1 MKRKIIRQIEIEY
14 LVDIDIHNMRY
25 PSMAND
31 DKFTAAQIKDYF
43 HVTENPSIPG
53 KATPSITN
61 YCKSVSEVH
70 RVYTNEDGNL
80 YVYSDI
86 EAKIIRDITVS
97 NNEVENE

>member
-25 PSMAND
+25 PSMANEN
-31 DKFTAAQIKDYF
+31 KFTATQIKGYF
-43 HVTENPSIPG
+43 YAMEKLKPSIR
-53 KATPSITN
+53 N

-70 RVYTNEDGNL
+70 TMYTNEDKNL

-86 EAKIIRDITVS
+86 EAKVIRDITVS